1 MQRHLVGPRFLCTNA
16 GQIFLTVLWA
26 SLVAASSPAQSEDVR
41 ARSELKPLA
50 RFRDCD
56 HCPEMITMPPGA
68 FMMGAI
74 PGESRN
80 PFDFYAPVDAK
91 NFVPRV
97 RGPDEINIIPSEHP
111 RHRVEM
117 DIPYA
122 IARNEVT
129 DAEWMACVEDGG
141 CSHVP
146 DHRVLTLN
154 GYKPLGPDHPVI
166 NASYLDVLEYL
177 AWLNLQVGE
186 QVYRL
191 PTEAEWEYAARAGT
205 ETLFAQGEELT
216 ADQANFSRR
225 ATEHVLGR
233 GQEPRV
239 SLRELVDR
247 DMPVPVN
254 ELDAA
259 NAWGV
264 RHMSGNVDEL
274 TQSCWSDQ
282 HLRLSS
288 DSAYLAS
295 GDTQRSCRRVAK
307 GGAYNA
313 AMDDLRP
320 ARRFRPTEDRRRDFR
335 GFRVVRDL
343 SDTEEK

>member
-1 MQRHLVGPRFLCTNA
+1 MQRHLVGPPFLCANA

-26 SLVAASSPAQSEDVR
+26 SLVAASSPAQSEEIR
-41 ARSELKPLA
+41 ARSELKPLTG
-50 RFRDCD
+50 FRDCD
-56 HCPEMITMPPGA
+56 HCPEMITMPAGS

-80 PFDFYAPVDAK
+80 PFDFYAPIDAK

-97 RGPDEINIIPSEHP
+97 RGPDEINIIPNEHP

-129 DAEWMACVEDGG
+129 HAEWMACVEDGG

-146 DHRVLTLN
+146 DHRVLTPN
-154 GYKPLGPDHPVI
+154 GYKSLGSDHPVI
-166 NASYLDVLEYL
+166 NASYLDALEYV
-177 AWLNLQVGE
+177 AWLNKLVGE

-205 ETLFAQGEELT
+205 ETPFAQGEELT

-233 GQEPRV
+233 GHEPRV

-247 DMPVPVN
+247 YMPVPVH

-274 TQSCWSDQ
+274 TQSCWSDE
-282 HLRLSS
+282 HLGLPS
-288 DSAYLAS
+288 DSAYLANAKS
-295 GDTQRSCRRVAK
+295 QISCRRAAK
-307 GGAYNA
+307 GGAYNT
-313 AMDDLRP
+313 AMDGLRP
-320 ARRFRPTEDRRRDFR
+320 AARIRPTEDRRRDFL
-335 GFRVVRDL
+335 GFRVVREF

>member
-1 MQRHLVGPRFLCTNA
+1 MQRHLVGPPFLCTNA

-26 SLVAASSPAQSEDVR
+26 SLVAASSPAQSEEIR
-41 ARSELKPLA
+41 ARSELKPLTG
-50 RFRDCD
+50 FRDCD
-56 HCPEMITMPPGA
+56 HCPEMIVMPPGA

-80 PFDFYAPVDAK
+80 PFDFYGENAT
-91 NFVPRV
+91 R
-97 RGPDEINIIPSEHP
+97 RIRTPDEMNIIPSEHP

-129 DAEWMACVEDGG
+129 HAEWMACVEDGG

-146 DHRVLTLN
+146 DHRVLTPN
-154 GYKPLGPDHPVI
+154 GYKSLGSDHPVI
-166 NASYLDVLEYL
+166 NASYLDVLEYV
-177 AWLNLQVGE
+177 AWLNKLVGE

-205 ETLFAQGEELT
+205 ETPFAQGEELT

-239 SLRELVDR
+239 SLPELVDR
-247 DMPVPVN
+247 YMPVPVN
-254 ELDAA
+254 QLDAA

-264 RHMSGNVDEL
+264 RHMSGNVEEL
-274 TQSCWSDQ
+274 TQSCWSDE

-288 DSAYLAS
+288 DSAYLAN
-295 GDTQRSCRRVAK
+295 GDSQRSCRRVAK
-307 GGAYNA
+307 GGAFNM
-313 AMDDLRP
+313 AMDHVRP
-320 ARRFRPTEDRRRDFR
+320 ARRFRPTEDFRDTNL

>member
-1 MQRHLVGPRFLCTNA
+1 
-16 GQIFLTVLWA
+16 
-26 SLVAASSPAQSEDVR
+26 
-41 ARSELKPLA
+41 
-50 RFRDCD
+50 
-56 HCPEMITMPPGA
+56 
-68 FMMGAI
+68 MMGAI

-205 ETLFAQGEELT
+205 ETPFAQGEELT
-216 ADQANFSRR
+216 ADPANFSRR

-239 SLRELVDR
+239 SLR
-247 DMPVPVN
+247 
-254 ELDAA
+254 
-259 NAWGV
+259 
-264 RHMSGNVDEL
+264 
-274 TQSCWSDQ
+274 
-282 HLRLSS
+282 
-288 DSAYLAS
+288 
-295 GDTQRSCRRVAK
+295 
-307 GGAYNA
+307 
-313 AMDDLRP
+313 
-320 ARRFRPTEDRRRDFR
+320 
-335 GFRVVRDL
+335 
-343 SDTEEK
+343 